1 MSGNST
7 SIPCAGQPS
16 AGLRNRWL
24 PFLLALLLGGMA
36 VVASPSLR
44 AATVV
49 VVNNNAPN
57 QGFNDPTVAAPVGG
71 NVGTTVGA
79 QRLIAFQFAAD
90 IWGGLLSSAVPIRV
104 GAQFSA
110 LTCDAF
116 SAVLGSAG
124 PNTVFRD
131 FAGAPVTATWYP
143 AALANALSGTDNDPP
158 VVAPPPPYPGD
169 DISANFN
176 SNIGTPG
183 CLSSSGWY
191 YGLDANPPGGKIDFV
206 STLLHELG
214 HGLGFLT
221 FTSLASGA
229 KLAGFNDTFMRNLE
243 DHGATPPDYPS
254 MTDAQ
259 RVTASKDTGNLH
271 WVGANVRAVSGV
283 LAAGK
288 VGDHVRM
295 YAPNPQQAGSSV
307 SHWDTALTPNQ
318 VMEPSYTGPLHNPA
332 LELQLF
338 KDIGW
343 NLAGVTPYALNVS
356 KAGTGTGTVSS
367 SPAGISCG
375 ATCSASYTS
384 GTAITLTA
392 AATTGTFIGWSGY
405 AGCSSANPCIF
416 TMPAAPVNLTATFNL
431 ASGSS
436 NLINL
441 STRGQVQTGANV
453 MIGGFII
460 SGATAKTV
468 LIRARGPS
476 LAAFGVPGVLADPTI
491 SLYSGSTV
499 IASNDNWGSAANA
512 AAINATGFAP
522 TDPSESAI
530 LTTLSPGP
538 YTAIVSGV
546 GGTTGVGIV
555 EVLEIDNPAS
565 PLSNISTRGSVQTGA
580 NVLIGGFI
588 ISGATPKTVL
598 IRARGPSMAPPPF
611 NVPGVLADP
620 MMSLYSGSTVI
631 ASNDNWGSAANAAA
645 INATG
650 MAPTDS
656 LESAILITLSPGP
669 YTVIVSGVGGTSGV
683 GIVEVVAQ

>member
-1 MSGNST
+1 MPENST
-7 SIPCAGQPS
+7 SFKSTRQLAVR
-16 AGLRNRWL
+16 LRDRWL
-24 PFLLALLLGGMA
+24 PFLLALGLASVA
-36 VVASPSLR
+36 VVGPSSLQ

-49 VVNNNAPN
+49 VVNNNAAG
-57 QGFNDPTVAAPVGG
+57 QGFNDPTAAVPVGG
-71 NVGTTVGA
+71 NGGTTIGA

-124 PNTVFRD
+124 PNTVFRN
-131 FAGAPVTATWYP
+131 FAGAPVTNTWYP

-158 VVAPPPPYPGD
+158 VVTPPYPGD
-169 DISANFN
+169 DISASFN
-176 SNIGTPG
+176 SNLGTPG
-183 CLSSSGWY
+183 CLASSGWY
-191 YGLDANPPGGKIDFV
+191 YGLDGNPPGGKIDFV

-229 KLAGFNDTFMRNLE
+229 KLSGFNDTFMRNLE

-254 MTDAQ
+254 MSDAQ

-271 WVGANVRAVSGV
+271 WVGANVRAASGV

-295 YAPNPQQAGSSV
+295 YAPNPQVAGSSV
-307 SHWDTALTPNQ
+307 SHWDTALSPNQ

-343 NLAGVTPYALNVS
+343 NLAGAATYALNVS
-356 KAGTGTGTVSS
+356 KSGTGTGTVSS

-384 GTAITLTA
+384 GTVITLTA
-392 AATTGTFIGWSGY
+392 AATSGAFAGWSGY

-416 TMPAAPVNLTATFNL
+416 AMPATPVNLTATFNL
-431 ASGSS
+431 ASSTSTLS
-436 NLINL
+436 NI

-453 MIGGFII
+453 LIGGFII

-476 LAAFGVPGVLADPTI
+476 MAPPPFNVPGVLVNPTV
-491 SLYSGSTV
+491 SLYSGATV
-499 IASNDNWGSAANA
+499 MATNDNWGSAANA
-512 AAINATGFAP
+512 AAISATGFAP

-530 LTTLSPGP
+530 LATLSPGA

-555 EVLEIDNPAS
+555 EVLEIDNLAS
-565 PLSNISTRGSVQTGA
+565 PLINISTRGRVQTGA

-598 IRARGPSMAPPPF
+598 IRARGPSMALPPF
-611 NVPGVLADP
+611 NVPGVLANP
-620 MMSLYSGSTVI
+620 MMSLYSGATVI
-631 ASNDNWGSAANAAA
+631 ASNDDWGSAANAQA
-645 INATG
+645 ISATG
-650 MAPTDS
+650 FAPTDS

-669 YTVIVSGVGGTSGV
+669 YTVIVQGVGGTSGV
-683 GIVEVVAQ
+683 GIVEVLAQ